1 MKPDPTYRDKV
12 YRFLIEAETG
22 KRYEIA
28 KLAKKTSREEFI
40 QVLKDFIQFRDCEV
54 MGFEVEFT
62 SDFKSF
68 YKLPIAYCHK

>member
-1 MKPDPTYRDKV
+1 MRPEPTYRDKV

-40 QVLKDFIQFRDCEV
+40 QVLKDFIQFRDYEV
-54 MGFEVEFT
+54 MGFEIEIS
-62 SDFKSF
+62 SDFKAF
-68 YKLPIAYCHK
+68 YKKHYLQPV